1 MFVLIVCDGVFI
13 CLLLM
18 FRNLFCGIV
27 FGVFILVLILDGV
40 KILDLVFFFVVF
52 LEVGLV
58 GIG

>member
-18 FRNLFCGIV
+18 FRNLFCDV
-27 FGVFILVLILDGV
+27 CFGVFILVLILDGV